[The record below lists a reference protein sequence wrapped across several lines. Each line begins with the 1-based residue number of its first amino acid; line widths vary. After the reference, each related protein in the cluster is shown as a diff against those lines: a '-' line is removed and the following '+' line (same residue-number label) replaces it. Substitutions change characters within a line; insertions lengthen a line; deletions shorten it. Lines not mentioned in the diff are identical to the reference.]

1 MYFNAA
7 HCFAVHC
14 NEISAYMHIW
24 YIIVPAPYCNILQR
38 ITTVQATY
46 IASGWDRRISLF
58 CIAMHYSRLH
68 YGSLQWITQE
78 WIPVDCIIAPYSGSH
93 CIHVDCIIAPY
104 SGSHCSG
111 FTSGRVRG
119 QVEGRGRW
127 WSGLPTDPQST
138 LYITTTSFIRNPCYT
153 IHWSTIQWIWPLELP
168 TVYQTSFNIHW
179 TIIYALNWT
188 SQSKPFLKVDPQ
200 IKIHQGHPSFI

>member
-1 MYFNAA
+1 
-7 HCFAVHC
+7 
-14 NEISAYMHIW
+14 MHH
-24 YIIVPAPYCNILQR
+24 IVSHSIVLQ
-38 ITTVQATY
+38 
-46 IASGWDRRISLF
+46 
-58 CIAMHYSRLH
+58 CIAMRSVQYFAAHYSSTGHQHCIGVRLTH
-68 YGSLQWITQE
+68 CFVSQC
-78 WIPVDCIIAPYSGSH
+78 IPVDCIM
-93 CIHVDCIIAPY
+93 APY